1 MTAASLIEFLRNHPK
16 TCGVLGIGGVL
27 RSSYFVRNDYKH
39 LGISNRSHKKELAR
53 FETWLLGASTA
64 KADEMRVEAL
74 RAVGKSGNEWFW
86 FNLDSLETSD
96 NNYPSR
102 LHATFAAIEAALDKE
117 TT

>member
-1 MTAASLIEFLRNHPK
+1 MRKTKQEGVSKFSPISQYLRA
-16 TCGVLGIGGVL
+16 
-27 RSSYFVRNDYKH
+27 
-39 LGISNRSHKKELAR
+39 NRWTKEADSFDAEYIPQL
-53 FETWLLGASTA
+53 E
-64 KADEMRVEAL
+64 ADEMRVEAL